1 MRDSKNSVSN
11 EKTKEVATTAAKAA
25 VEASGVPTRTV
36 LRIIIILLAVIVV
49 LWVISKLTGIIL
61 LLVLSI
67 FFAYLVSPMVEFL
80 RRPRTIGGRTVAI
93 PRIAAITLAYL
104 ILIGGIL
111 LVVFGIVPR
120 LSNQF
125 PEFVTQAQAYWQSL
139 GTRMQELVTYSNR
152 LPRPVIA
159 ALNEAIPQVR
169 DEVIHTVQSLF
180 AASLTYVIYLPWLI
194 LIPILAFFLLKDAE
208 SFRRSA
214 LLMLPRGRWRWRG
227 DEFFQDINSTLAA
240 YIRAQL
246 TACVLIG
253 GICSLGFTLLG
264 LPGGLV
270 MGFIAGVL
278 EFIPLVGP
286 LTVAIMAAILAMFHA
301 GPFNA
306 FLVLLFLGVLRIVHD
321 YVVYP
326 RLIGQ
331 GIHLH
336 PLAVIFA
343 ILAGE
348 KLAGVSG
355 IFLAIPVV
363 AILTV
368 SYRHWMEHRGSEGI
382 SDLLEPTP
390 PEPVAAVALAS
401 GPAVMGNEL
410 HAHTTPEQMERARPD
425 LTTGELTLP
434 EEIRQQ
440 LDDAPSDPQTA
451 ENDAPHRADQAQ
463 PQDDTGPRSPAESD
477 DAYLQHTDR

>member
-1 MRDSKNSVSN
+1 MSK
-11 EKTKEVATTAAKAA
+11 ETTKEAAATAAKAA
-25 VEASGVPTRTV
+25 VEAYGPPTRV
-36 LRIIIILLAVIVV
+36 ILRVVFILLLVGAL
-49 LWVISKLTGIIL
+49 LWMLFKLTGILL

-67 FFAYLVSPMVEFL
+67 FFAYLVSPLVEFL
-80 RRPRTIGGRTVAI
+80 RRPRTLGERTIAMPKV
-93 PRIAAITLAYL
+93 AAITLAYL
-104 ILIGGIL
+104 LIFA
-111 LVVFGIVPR
+111 VVVVAIYAVLPS
-120 LSNQF
+120 LTNQY
-125 PEFVTQAQAYWQSL
+125 PEFANTARDYWKSL
-139 GTRMQELVTYSNR
+139 GERTQPLIDYSRSGR
-152 LPRPVIA
+152 LPPKLVEAANDAIPKLVDKIGATTTEFFSA
-159 ALNEAIPQVR
+159 ALG
-169 DEVIHTVQSLF
+169 
-180 AASLTYVIYLPWLI
+180 YVIYLPWLV

-246 TACVLIG
+246 TACLFIG
-253 GICSLGFTLLG
+253 IVCAIGFTVLG

-270 MGFIAGVL
+270 MGVVAGIL

-286 LTVAIMAAILAMFHA
+286 LTVAIMAAVLAMLHA

-321 YVVYP
+321 YAIYP

-348 KLAGVSG
+348 KLAGVAG

-368 SYRHWMEHRGSEGI
+368 SYRHWLEHRGSEGFA
-382 SDLLEPTP
+382 DLLEPAPAPALPAVP
-390 PEPVAAVALAS
+390 PPTVAALDDVREK
-401 GPAVMGNEL
+401 EL
-410 HAHTTPEQMERARPD
+410 HADTTPEQMVRARPD
-425 LTTGELTLP
+425 LTTGELKMPL
-434 EEIRQQ
+434 EESRE
-440 LDDAPSDPQTA
+440 L
-451 ENDAPHRADQAQ
+451 
-463 PQDDTGPRSPAESD
+463 
-477 DAYLQHTDR
+477 

>member
-1 MRDSKNSVSN
+1 VNQEETN
-11 EKTKEVATTAAKAA
+11 ETATTAAKAA
-25 VEASGVPTRTV
+25 VEASGVPTRVV
-36 LRIIIILLAVIVV
+36 LRVIVILLLVLIIL
-49 LWVISKLTGIIL
+49 WMISKLTGIIL
-61 LLVLSI
+61 LLILSI
-67 FFAYLVSPMVEFL
+67 FFAYLVSPLVDIL
-80 RRPRTIGGRTVAI
+80 RQPRKVGNKEIEI
-93 PRIAAITLAYL
+93 PKVAAIALAYL
-104 ILIGGIL
+104 IIL
-111 LVVFGIVPR
+111 AAVLLAIFVIVPS

-125 PEFVTQAQAYWQSL
+125 PGFAAQAKEYWQSL
-139 GTRMQELVTYSNR
+139 GERSQQVIEYSRSRRIPAPIVDAVNNAIPKVQEKVLVTATEFFT
-152 LPRPVIA
+152 A
-159 ALNEAIPQVR
+159 ALG
-169 DEVIHTVQSLF
+169 
-180 AASLTYVIYLPWLI
+180 YVIYLPWLI

-208 SFRRSA
+208 SFRSSA

-246 TACVLIG
+246 TACLFIG
-253 GICSLGFTLLG
+253 VVCALGFTLLG

-278 EFIPLVGP
+278 EFVPLVGP
-286 LTVAIMAAILAMFHA
+286 LAVAIMAALLGMFHA

-306 FLVLLFLGVLRIVHD
+306 FLVLLFLGVLRIVQD
-321 YVVYP
+321 YAIYP

-348 KLAGVSG
+348 KLAGVAG

-382 SDLLEPTP
+382 ADLLETTP
-390 PEPVAAVALAS
+390 AQPGETTAVATAK
-401 GPAVMGNEL
+401 AVKHEL
-410 HAHTTPEQMERARPD
+410 HAETTPEQMVRARPD
-425 LTTGELTLP
+425 LTTGELKMP
-434 EEIRQQ
+434 VE
-440 LDDAPSDPQTA
+440 
-451 ENDAPHRADQAQ
+451 
-463 PQDDTGPRSPAESD
+463 DT
-477 DAYLQHTDR
+477 

>member
-1 MRDSKNSVSN
+1 VSQQT
-11 EKTKEVATTAAKAA
+11 TKETSVTEAHA
-25 VEASGVPTRTV
+25 VEVSGFSTRVV
-36 LRIIIILLAVIVV
+36 LRVLLIILLVIGV
-49 LWVISKLTGIIL
+49 LWVLSKITGIIL

-67 FFAYLVSPMVEFL
+67 FFAYLVSPLVEFI
-80 RRPRTIGGRTVAI
+80 RGPRKIGNRTFAI
-93 PRIAAITLAYL
+93 PKVAAIALAYL
-104 ILIGGIL
+104 ILLAAIL
-111 LVVFGIVPR
+111 FTILVIVPS
-120 LSNQF
+120 LSDQF
-125 PEFVTQAQAYWQSL
+125 PVFAAQAKGYWQSL
-139 GTRMQELVTYSNR
+139 GDKTQNLLEYSRSRR
-152 LPRPVIA
+152 LPEPVVNA
-159 ALNEAIPQVR
+159 VNTAIPQVR
-169 DEVIHTVQSLF
+169 DTVLHAVAEFFQ
-180 AASLTYVIYLPWLI
+180 ASLAYVVYVPWLI

-208 SFRRSA
+208 GFRRSA

-246 TACVLIG
+246 TACLFIG
-253 GICSLGFTLLG
+253 VVCAIGFTLLG

-270 MGFIAGVL
+270 MGVLAGFF

-286 LTVAIMAAILAMFHA
+286 LAIAVMAAILAVFHA

-306 FLVLLFLGVLRIVHD
+306 FLVLLFLGVLRIVED

-348 KLAGVSG
+348 KLAGVAG

-368 SYRHWMEHRGSEGI
+368 SYRHWMEHRGSEGFA
-382 SDLLEPTP
+382 DLLEPAPAQAGTEAAAP
-390 PEPVAAVALAS
+390 PTKYE
-401 GPAVMGNEL
+401 EL
-410 HAHTTPEQMERARPD
+410 HSDTTPEQMERARPD
-425 LTTGELTLP
+425 LTTGELKMP
-434 EEIRQQ
+434 DE
-440 LDDAPSDPQTA
+440 A
-451 ENDAPHRADQAQ
+451 
-463 PQDDTGPRSPAESD
+463 
-477 DAYLQHTDR
+477 

>member
-1 MRDSKNSVSN
+1 MSN
-11 EKTKEVATTAAKAA
+11 EKTQDTATTAAKAA

-36 LRIIIILLAVIVV
+36 LRIIVVLLTVLVV
-49 LWVISKLTGIIL
+49 LWVISKITGIIL

-67 FFAYLVSPMVEFL
+67 FFAYLVSPLVEFL
-80 RRPRTIGGRTVAI
+80 KQPRTIGDRTIAI
-93 PRIAAITLAYL
+93 PKIAAITLAYL
-104 ILIGGIL
+104 IILAAIL
-111 LVVFGIVPR
+111 LAIFVIVPS
-120 LSNQF
+120 LSTQF
-125 PEFVTQAQAYWQSL
+125 PEFASQAQAYWQSL
-139 GTRMQELVTYSNR
+139 GAKMQELVTYSHR
-152 LPRPVIA
+152 LPPTIIE
-159 ALNEAIPQVR
+159 ALNHAIPQVR
-169 DEVIHTVQSLF
+169 DTVIHTVQELF
-180 AASLTYVIYLPWLI
+180 TASLAYVIYLPWLI

-208 SFRRSA
+208 DFRRSA

-246 TACVLIG
+246 TACVFIG
-253 GICSLGFTLLG
+253 VVCALGFTVLG

-286 LTVAIMAAILAMFHA
+286 LTVAVMAAILAMFHA

-306 FLVLLFLGVLRIVHD
+306 FLVLLFLGVLRIVQD
-321 YVVYP
+321 YAIYP

-348 KLAGVSG
+348 KLAGVAG

-363 AILTV
+363 AIITV

-382 SDLLEPTP
+382 ADLLEPTP
-390 PEPVAAVALAS
+390 SAPVEAAALAI
-401 GPAVMGNEL
+401 GPPVMENEL

-440 LDDAPSDPQTA
+440 LDDAPSASQNA
-451 ENDAPHRADQAQ
+451 ESDAQHRVGQAQ
-463 PQDDTGPRSPAESD
+463 PQDDTGQRSQAESD